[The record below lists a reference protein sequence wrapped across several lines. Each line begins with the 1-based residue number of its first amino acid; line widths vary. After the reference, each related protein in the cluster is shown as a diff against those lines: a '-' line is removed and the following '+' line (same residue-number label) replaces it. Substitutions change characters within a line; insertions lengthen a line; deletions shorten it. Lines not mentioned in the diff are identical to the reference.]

1 MPTSDGT
8 AADMSEILK
17 ENPVL
22 VFCPYLD
29 LREPCEVANWT
40 VNPLMTFTGPW
51 RNDQFEARCRQLLAK
66 LQDADGQPIKNPCIL
81 GLGSSGSN
89 GKRPEARE
97 LEALQLALHIGLLD
111 TNPPW
116 QADLDGNWIATSDNS
131 ELFAWPIDVDS
142 GGIATQRGAI
152 VRVLT
157 GGYRLDDPRFAVR
170 APLELHLPLR
180 MRVNTE
186 LATAIFQVVRG
197 DHDAVD
203 AVFARRIAI
212 AVRWLAKAW
221 RNTPSIGA
229 DDQVVMIRTGLEA
242 LTGTS
247 KTRNAI
253 AFLEA
258 TFDGLRTRGATDGRF
273 TEHMLWSP
281 DTVPARAFSY
291 VTTGG
296 SPKTITLTDMGHWL
310 SSFAEARH
318 LIVHQ
323 GGAPNLV
330 YDEPGSR
337 FNGPLF
343 HSGERLLRETIK
355 ASLVTFGY
363 EDLWQAEAFRAI
375 KKALSRAVPGLGQRQ
390 PE

>member
-1 MPTSDGT
+1 
-8 AADMSEILK
+8 
-17 ENPVL
+17 
-22 VFCPYLD
+22 
-29 LREPCEVANWT
+29 
-40 VNPLMTFTGPW
+40 
-51 RNDQFEARCRQLLAK
+51 
-66 LQDADGQPIKNPCIL
+66 
-81 GLGSSGSN
+81 
-89 GKRPEARE
+89 
-97 LEALQLALHIGLLD
+97 LD

-180 MRVNTE
+180 MRVNAE
-186 LATAIFQVVRG
+186 LATAIFRVVRG

-203 AVFARRIAI
+203 AAFARRIAI

-258 TFDGLRTRGATDGRF
+258 TFDALRTRGATDGRF

-281 DTVPARAFSY
+281 DNVPARAFSY
-291 VTTGG
+291 ATTRG
-296 SPKTITLTDMGHWL
+296 SPKTVTLTDMGHWL
-310 SSFAEARH
+310 STFAETRH

-323 GGAPNLV
+323 GRAPNLV
-330 YDEPGSR
+330 YDEAGSR

-363 EDLWQAEAFRAI
+363 EDLWQDEAFRAI